1 MTAQDT
7 EQIYGIYLFENLILC
22 CKEKDMSKS
31 RKSRD
36 SRSDVVM
43 NDIKGKIYSTS
54 ISDVADNSDPDNG
67 VFELRVYW
75 NEGEE
80 SFVLK
85 CRNIEQVEL
94 WRARILACTTGTS
107 NFINGRMST
116 DGAPSKSSFRRTVQS
131 INVVTSRPT
140 NNETDKRTASLPAV
154 ARPVVKKGAHI
165 SPRGSSIY
173 QRRDDGNR
181 NQISSMSPSISKS
194 MRNEIPLVTNSARN
208 SAGPPRAQLPKAPLQ
223 SSLPPNSSL
232 PTPPHNE
239 NTISQVSAP
248 ARLLSPPPST
258 PLPMPPQSTLPP
270 SLFQPRPSNG
280 INSSSRT
287 SYSSAPVTRPPS
299 GSLPAPPSGALPQP
313 PSNPTAV
320 KPPSAQLPQPPT
332 FSPLTPGAKS
342 PPPQSALPLPPSANG
357 PPKSSLP
364 TPPRD
369 GLGGIPDS
377 IDNMK
382 ISNITHVEPIISPRT
397 TSVRRPSLGNSSGR
411 NSVPGSS
418 LIKMKT
424 HYGELIFILAVPA
437 QGAKFDDILDKV
449 ERKIKICGAPM
460 PEGRRINLRY
470 KDEEGDLV
478 MLNSD
483 DDIEMAF
490 EMARTHSDKGSI
502 TIQAM

>member
-36 SRSDVVM
+36 SRTDVVM

-54 ISDVADNSDPDNG
+54 ISDVANNSDPDNG

-94 WRARILACTTGTS
+94 WRGRILACSNGTS
-107 NFINGRMST
+107 NSINGRMST

-131 INVVTSRPT
+131 INVVTSRPA
-140 NNETDKRTASLPAV
+140 NNEMDKRTASLPAV
-154 ARPVVKKGAHI
+154 ARPVVKKGTHI
-165 SPRGSSIY
+165 SPRNSSIY
-173 QRRDDGNR
+173 QRRDDGSV
-181 NQISSMSPSISKS
+181 NQISSMSPSITKS
-194 MRNEIPLVTNSARN
+194 MRNEIPLVSHSGRN
-208 SAGPPRAQLPKAPLQ
+208 STG
-223 SSLPPNSSL
+223 PPNSSL

-239 NTISQVSAP
+239 NGPMPVP
-248 ARLLSPPPST
+248 ARLLSPPPSA
-258 PLPMPPQSTLPP
+258 PLPMPPQSA
-270 SLFQPRPSNG
+270 LFQLRTSNG
-280 INSSSRT
+280 VNPS
-287 SYSSAPVTRPPS
+287 PPS
-299 GSLPAPPSGALPQP
+299 GSLPAPPSAELPQVP
-313 PSNPTAV
+313 LKSSTV
-320 KPPSAQLPQPPT
+320 KPPSAQLPQPPN
-332 FSPLTPGAKS
+332 FSSLPSGAKS
-342 PPPQSALPLPPSANG
+342 PPPQSALPLPP
-357 PPKSSLP
+357 PKSSLP

-369 GLGGIPDS
+369 GFSGISDS
-377 IDNMK
+377 VNSTD
-382 ISNITHVEPIISPRT
+382 TPVEPKITPRT
-397 TSVRRPSLGNSSGR
+397 TSVRRPSLGNPSGR
-411 NSVPGSS
+411 NSLPGSS

-437 QGAKFDDILDKV
+437 HGAKFDDILDKV
-449 ERKIKICGAPM
+449 ERKIKICGASM

-483 DDIEMAF
+483 EDIEMAF